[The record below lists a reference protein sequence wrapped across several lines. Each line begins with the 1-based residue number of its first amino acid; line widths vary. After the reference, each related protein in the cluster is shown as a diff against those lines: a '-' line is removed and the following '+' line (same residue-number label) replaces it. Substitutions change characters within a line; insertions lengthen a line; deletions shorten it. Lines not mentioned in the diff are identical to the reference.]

1 MVKIETRIIASSEIF
16 RNLVREDRSRNREK
30 RRGERRR
37 RDKTS
42 RSGRFVLIKRTQ
54 GPRTLNMFEPADVS
68 EREKI
73 VKVEEREK
81 EREKKCRNGSV

>member
-1 MVKIETRIIASSEIF
+1 MKIETRIIASSEIF
-16 RNLVREDRSRNREK
+16 RNLVREERSKNREK

-68 EREKI
+68 QRGKI

-81 EREKKCRNGSV
+81 EKEKKCRSGSV